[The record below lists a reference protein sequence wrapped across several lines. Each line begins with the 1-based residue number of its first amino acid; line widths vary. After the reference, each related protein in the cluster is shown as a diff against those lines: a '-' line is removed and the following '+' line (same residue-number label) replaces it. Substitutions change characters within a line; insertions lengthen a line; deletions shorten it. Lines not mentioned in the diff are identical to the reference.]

1 MKRRFY
7 RYVIL
12 VSGIHVFAIMVLV
25 VFSAITTPIKEE
37 NENFI
42 TVGMVFDATQ
52 PPPDILTDTREDSE
66 PLEPPPDK
74 IPKRKKKSRPEVEV
88 SKTKITRRDAEQSA
102 EKDLNR
108 GEILDRLTHASQNES
123 RKRTSVPDQRYL
135 NLIKSILYQA
145 WAEPSIEEVGTSK
158 TVVKIE
164 LDSRGRIIEREIV
177 TGSGNAAMDVSVM
190 AALNKVHKI
199 NGLSVDFISRHAV
212 VTIGFRVQS

>member
-1 MKRRFY
+1 MKQRFY

-52 PPPDILTDTREDSE
+52 PPLEILTDTGKDPE

-88 SKTKITRRDAEQSA
+88 SKTKITRRDAEQSG
-102 EKDLNR
+102 EKGLNR
-108 GEILDRLTHASQNES
+108 GEIRDRLTDASQNES
-123 RKRTSVPDQRYL
+123 RKRTSAPDQRYL

-212 VTIGFRVQS
+212 VTIGFKVQS